1 VVAGIYKIG
10 RDHALLAQAFV
21 CSVCWHDQHTLALQ
35 LLAGVVLGALVV
47 ILLRSFG
54 VILTVAYLVM
64 VLSFV
69 VLTKQWWIGFN

>member
-1 VVAGIYKIG
+1 VPKA
-10 RDHALLAQAFV
+10 HAFALQLLA
-21 CSVCWHDQHTLALQ
+21 W